1 MTPVKT
7 NIVRLAEQAHSA
19 SVANENAETSADRG
33 ADYGAELSFKP
44 GEDHFERLAAL
55 AADIFDMPIAT
66 FAVAEGSGLCFKGA
80 SGIDAAV
87 LPSLTDFIAQVMRN
101 DEMVLAPPGGEAGPT
116 AELGFLA
123 GLPLR
128 DSAGRPL
135 GAVALADRRNRRF
148 GGRERERLERLA
160 AIAEQELWRP
170 TAIPS
175 QVANSGDSAQEGLG
189 ELGGL
194 THFRNQLRAAA
205 GRSDRDGGL
214 AAVLL
219 IGLDRFE
226 LMYNV
231 VGRGDSDAA
240 YSLVAE
246 RLLAGSGPG
255 TTITRLGVD
264 QFVVL
269 IPAARDLNQVIGAAQ
284 RILAAFAR
292 PLEVKGRE
300 THLTASI
307 GISVYPFDGA
317 DAETLL
323 TQSSAALFRSQREGG
338 DRYHFCT
345 PDMKRAADERFE
357 LDLALRK
364 AVERGE
370 LELVYQPKVTLKDRR
385 ISGMEALARWS
396 HEGFGSVPPEKF
408 IPLAEQAQCIG
419 PIGDWALRTACR
431 QAQAWQDAGLEV
443 GCIGVNISSHQL
455 HDPGFAAKVEQ
466 ILDES
471 HLEGHR
477 LNLEITESS
486 LIRDVGAAITS
497 MQRLT
502 ERGVSF
508 SIDDFGTGYSSLSYL
523 TRLPIEAVKI
533 DRSFIAKMISQQSDA
548 AIVQAVIAMA
558 GKLGLKV
565 VAEGVETPQQLARL
579 KQYNCDE
586 VQGFL
591 YSEPLPADDME
602 ALLQRIA
609 EARSN

>member
-1 MTPVKT
+1 
-7 NIVRLAEQAHSA
+7 
-19 SVANENAETSADRG
+19 
-33 ADYGAELSFKP
+33 
-44 GEDHFERLAAL
+44 
-55 AADIFDMPIAT
+55 MPIAT
-66 FAVAEGSGLCFKGA
+66 IAVVEGSGLCFKGA
-80 SGIDAAV
+80 NGVDATV
-87 LPSLTDFIAQVMRN
+87 LPPLSHFISRVMRN
-101 DEMVLAPPGGEAGPT
+101 DEIVLAPPGGGVGPT
-116 AELGFLA
+116 AELGFFA
-123 GLPLR
+123 GAPLH

-135 GAVALADRRNRRF
+135 GAVALADRRERNF
-148 GGRERERLERLA
+148 GKREEERLA
-160 AIAEQELWRP
+160 TIAEQELRRP
-170 TAIPS
+170 HTAPGEAADI
-175 QVANSGDSAQEGLG
+175 GGSAHEGLG
-189 ELGGL
+189 ELSGL
-194 THFRNQLRAAA
+194 SHFRSQLRAAA
-205 GRSDRDGGL
+205 GRSDREGGL

-219 IGLDRFE
+219 VGLDRFE

-231 VGRGDSDAA
+231 VGRDDSDAG
-240 YSLVAE
+240 YGLVAE

-269 IPAARDLNQVIGAAQ
+269 IPAACDLNQVIGSAQ
-284 RILAAFAR
+284 NILAAFAR
-292 PLEVKGRE
+292 PLQAEGRE

-357 LDLALRK
+357 LELALRK

-396 HEGFGSVPPEKF
+396 NEGLGSVPPEKF
-408 IPLAEQAQCIG
+408 IPLAEQAHSIG
-419 PIGDWALRTACR
+419 PIGNWVLGTACH
-431 QAQAWQDAGLEV
+431 QARAWLDAGLEV
-443 GCIGVNISSHQL
+443 GCIGVNVSSYQL
-455 HDPGFAAKVEQ
+455 RDPGFAAKVEE

-471 HLEGHR
+471 RLDGHH
-477 LNLEITESS
+477 LNLEITESA
-486 LIRDVGAAITS
+486 LIRDVGAAIAS
-497 MQRLT
+497 MQQLT

-533 DRSFIAKMISQQSDA
+533 DRSFIAKMNSQQSDA
-548 AIVQAVIAMA
+548 AVVQAVIAMA

-591 YSEPLPADDME
+591 YSEPLPTEEME

-609 EARSN
+609 AARAKQ